1 MVLIPIFVGGGW
13 YPRNSLLLF
22 KGEFG
27 EGMYSF
33 SCGRRERESCYKEG
47 IIMMNTLLM
56 LGWVALII
64 VSYKVAVAVLIKTD
78 NL

>member
-1 MVLIPIFVGGGW
+1 
-13 YPRNSLLLF
+13 LLF
-22 KGEFG
+22 KSEFG
-27 EGMYSF
+27 EVLQLRQEGK
-33 SCGRRERESCYKEG
+33 RESCYKEG